1 MGGRSKAQTMGWRYY
16 MGILM
21 GFARGPLDEMVEI
34 KAGDRTA
41 WKGSVKSNQTI
52 QIQAGELFGGD
63 KAEGGIAGPLDVM
76 FGAPDQPVNPRLAA
90 MVGGLV
96 PAFRGVTTAFFDGQL
111 CAMNKYP
118 KAWMSRWRRALNGWD
133 GGVWYPEKAVI
144 SLAGDQVKA
153 MNPAHILF
161 ECQTNRDWGRGKDR
175 GLLDQA
181 SYRKAADTLF
191 AEGFG
196 LCLKFRV
203 ADELDN
209 FEQTVLDHIG
219 ATQFLSRSTGL
230 WTLRLIREDYDVAT
244 LPVFDEDSGLLGI
257 DEDSITSLDGTA
269 NQFVVVWHDPI
280 TNTDRRARAKNA
292 GAIRAA
298 GGVITTTKEYPGLP
312 TGDLAGRVAA
322 RDCNVSTSAI
332 RKLQVRLDRRAYALN
347 PGDVFCVRSRK
358 RGIERIVL
366 RAGKIDYGTLT
377 QGTIAITALEDVFG
391 LPAAG
396 TSAVQ
401 PPNWTPPDRTP
412 RVIATRRLIEA
423 PYRDLAAALSDAD
436 LAQLQPET
444 GILAALGM
452 RPSGL
457 QMNYALLSRV
467 GSAPFEERTS
477 GDFCPVA
484 TISADIG
491 RGLTSVSVTLVQGVD
506 LDLVEVGSAAMI
518 DDEIFRVDAI
528 NAAAGTAV
536 LARGCVDTV
545 PAPHEAGAL
554 IWFYENWVAEDTR
567 EYVTGETVNVKLLS
581 RTSSATLAENLAPVD
596 SLRMN
601 QRQARP
607 YAPGRVLVCGVAY
620 PTKTYGVLTVSWAHR
635 NRVLQADQLVDS
647 SASSISLEAGTT
659 YTLSIYSGTSLKKS
673 YTGLTGTTWTYPVE
687 DDIAHGLLPVL
698 RIVLFSVRDGLQS
711 WQQHDITI
719 ERHGLG
725 FRLGEELGGVA
736 P

>member
-1 MGGRSKAQTMGWRYY
+1 
-16 MGILM
+16 
-21 GFARGPLDEMVEI
+21 
-34 KAGDRTA
+34 
-41 WKGSVKSNQTI
+41 
-52 QIQAGELFGGD
+52 
-63 KAEGGIAGPLDVM
+63 
-76 FGAPDQPVNPRLAA
+76 
-90 MVGGLV
+90 
-96 PAFRGVTTAFFDGQL
+96 
-111 CAMNKYP
+111 
-118 KAWMSRWRRALNGWD
+118 
-133 GGVWYPEKAVI
+133 
-144 SLAGDQVKA
+144 
-153 MNPAHILF
+153 
-161 ECQTNRDWGRGKDR
+161 
-175 GLLDQA
+175 
-181 SYRKAADTLF
+181 
-191 AEGFG
+191 
-196 LCLKFRV
+196 
-203 ADELDN
+203 
-209 FEQTVLDHIG
+209 
-219 ATQFLSRSTGL
+219 
-230 WTLRLIREDYDVAT
+230 
-244 LPVFDEDSGLLGI
+244 

-312 TGDLAGRVAA
+312 TGELAGRVAA

-332 RKLQVRLDRRAYALN
+332 RKLQLRLDRRAYALN

-377 QGTIAITALEDVFG
+377 KGTIAITALEDVFG

-444 GILAALGM
+444 GVLAVMGM
-452 RPSGL
+452 RPSGV

-467 GSAPFEERTS
+467 GSAAFEERTS

-484 TISADIG
+484 AISADIS

-528 NAAAGTAV
+528 NPAAGTAV

-554 IWFYENWVAEDTR
+554 IWFYENWAAEDTR

-635 NRVLQADQLVDS
+635 NRLLQADQLVDS

-673 YTGLTGTTWTYPVE
+673 YTGLTGTTWTYPIE

-698 RIVLFSVRDGLQS
+698 RI
-711 WQQHDITI
+711 
-719 ERHGLG
+719 
-725 FRLGEELGGVA
+725 
-736 P
+736 

>member
-1 MGGRSKAQTMGWRYY
+1 
-16 MGILM
+16 
-21 GFARGPLDEMVEI
+21 
-34 KAGDRTA
+34 
-41 WKGSVKSNQTI
+41 
-52 QIQAGELFGGD
+52 
-63 KAEGGIAGPLDVM
+63 
-76 FGAPDQPVNPRLAA
+76 
-90 MVGGLV
+90 
-96 PAFRGVTTAFFDGQL
+96 
-111 CAMNKYP
+111 
-118 KAWMSRWRRALNGWD
+118 
-133 GGVWYPEKAVI
+133 
-144 SLAGDQVKA
+144 
-153 MNPAHILF
+153 
-161 ECQTNRDWGRGKDR
+161 
-175 GLLDQA
+175 
-181 SYRKAADTLF
+181 
-191 AEGFG
+191 
-196 LCLKFRV
+196 
-203 ADELDN
+203 
-209 FEQTVLDHIG
+209 
-219 ATQFLSRSTGL
+219 
-230 WTLRLIREDYDVAT
+230 
-244 LPVFDEDSGLLGI
+244 
-257 DEDSITSLDGTA
+257 
-269 NQFVVVWHDPI
+269 
-280 TNTDRRARAKNA
+280 
-292 GAIRAA
+292 
-298 GGVITTTKEYPGLP
+298 
-312 TGDLAGRVAA
+312 
-322 RDCNVSTSAI
+322 
-332 RKLQVRLDRRAYALN
+332 
-347 PGDVFCVRSRK
+347 
-358 RGIERIVL
+358 
-366 RAGKIDYGTLT
+366 
-377 QGTIAITALEDVFG
+377 AITALEDVFG

-467 GSAPFEERTS
+467 GSASFEERTS

-554 IWFYENWVAEDTR
+554 IWFYEDWATEDTR

-581 RTSSATLAENLAPVD
+581 RTSSATLAESLAPVD

-635 NRVLQADQLVDS
+635 NRLLQADQLVDS

-659 YTLSIYSGTSLKKS
+659 YTLSIYSGSSLKKS
-673 YTGLTGTTWTYPVE
+673 YTGLTGTTWTYPLE

-725 FRLGEELGGVA
+725 FRLGEELGGLA
-736 P
+736 Q

>member
-1 MGGRSKAQTMGWRYY
+1 
-16 MGILM
+16 
-21 GFARGPLDEMVEI
+21 
-34 KAGDRTA
+34 
-41 WKGSVKSNQTI
+41 
-52 QIQAGELFGGD
+52 
-63 KAEGGIAGPLDVM
+63 
-76 FGAPDQPVNPRLAA
+76 
-90 MVGGLV
+90 
-96 PAFRGVTTAFFDGQL
+96 
-111 CAMNKYP
+111 
-118 KAWMSRWRRALNGWD
+118 
-133 GGVWYPEKAVI
+133 
-144 SLAGDQVKA
+144 
-153 MNPAHILF
+153 
-161 ECQTNRDWGRGKDR
+161 
-175 GLLDQA
+175 
-181 SYRKAADTLF
+181 F

-230 WTLRLIREDYDVAT
+230 WTLRLIRDDYDVAT

-257 DEDSITSLDGTA
+257 DEDSITALDGTA

-312 TGDLAGRVAA
+312 TGELAGRVAA

-332 RKLQVRLDRRAYALN
+332 RKLLVRLDRRAYALN

-358 RGIERIVL
+358 RGIELIVL

-377 QGTIAITALEDVFG
+377 KGTIAITALEDVFG

-444 GILAALGM
+444 GVLAVVGM
-452 RPSGL
+452 RPAGL
-457 QMNYALLSRV
+457 QMNYALLSRA

-484 TISADIG
+484 AISAGIG
-491 RGLTSVSVTLVQGVD
+491 RGLASISVTLVQGID
-506 LDLVEVGSAAMI
+506 LDQVEVGSAAMI

-554 IWFYENWVAEDTR
+554 IWFYEDWATEDTR

-607 YAPGRVLVCGVAY
+607 YAPGRMLVCGVAY

-635 NRVLQADQLVDS
+635 NRLLQADQLVDS

-673 YTGLTGTTWTYPVE
+673 YTGLTGTTWTYPLE

-725 FRLGEELGGVA
+725 FRLGEELGGVSA
-736 P
+736 

>member
-1 MGGRSKAQTMGWRYY
+1 
-16 MGILM
+16 
-21 GFARGPLDEMVEI
+21 
-34 KAGDRTA
+34 
-41 WKGSVKSNQTI
+41 
-52 QIQAGELFGGD
+52 
-63 KAEGGIAGPLDVM
+63 
-76 FGAPDQPVNPRLAA
+76 
-90 MVGGLV
+90 
-96 PAFRGVTTAFFDGQL
+96 
-111 CAMNKYP
+111 
-118 KAWMSRWRRALNGWD
+118 
-133 GGVWYPEKAVI
+133 
-144 SLAGDQVKA
+144 
-153 MNPAHILF
+153 
-161 ECQTNRDWGRGKDR
+161 
-175 GLLDQA
+175 
-181 SYRKAADTLF
+181 
-191 AEGFG
+191 
-196 LCLKFRV
+196 
-203 ADELDN
+203 
-209 FEQTVLDHIG
+209 
-219 ATQFLSRSTGL
+219 
-230 WTLRLIREDYDVAT
+230 
-244 LPVFDEDSGLLGI
+244 
-257 DEDSITSLDGTA
+257 
-269 NQFVVVWHDPI
+269 
-280 TNTDRRARAKNA
+280 
-292 GAIRAA
+292 
-298 GGVITTTKEYPGLP
+298 
-312 TGDLAGRVAA
+312 
-322 RDCNVSTSAI
+322 
-332 RKLQVRLDRRAYALN
+332 RLDRRAYALN

-358 RGIERIVL
+358 RGIELIVL

-377 QGTIAITALEDVFG
+377 KGTIVITALEDVFG

-444 GILAALGM
+444 GVLAVMGM

-536 LARGCVDTV
+536 LARGCVDTL

-554 IWFYENWVAEDTR
+554 IWFYEDWTAEDTR
-567 EYVTGETVNVKLLS
+567 EYVTGETVQVKLLS

-635 NRVLQADQLVDS
+635 NRLLQADQLVDS

-698 RIVLFSVRDGLQS
+698 HIVLFSVRDGLQS

-736 P
+736 Q